1 IENGRWLVK
10 TDYLG
15 DTLWTRTFR
24 EIGSNYISEHSLI
37 QATDGGTIASPGLY
51 FYQVSCHGIAFG
63 SGKIVRSAK

>member
-37 QATDGGTIASPGLY
+37 QATDGGFTFLGFRNRKTTL
-51 FYQVSCHGIAFG
+51 FQC
-63 SGKIVRSAK
+63 RW